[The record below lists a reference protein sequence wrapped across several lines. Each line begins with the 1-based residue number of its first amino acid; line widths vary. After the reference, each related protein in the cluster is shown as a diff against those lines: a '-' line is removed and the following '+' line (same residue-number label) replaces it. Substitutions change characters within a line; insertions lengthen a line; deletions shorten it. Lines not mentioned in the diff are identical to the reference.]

1 MGVQG
6 AKKAKECNQEPPK
19 EQESTKKW
27 SVSVDTYDETTTF
40 LVVHGILDLN
50 EIEDW
55 LDSTVEKTDIL
66 RKRNYFVV
74 LSATYRYYQKNKT
87 WKNNL

>member
-1 MGVQG
+1 M
-6 AKKAKECNQEPPK
+6 
-19 EQESTKKW
+19 
-27 SVSVDTYDETTTF
+27 SVDTYDETTTF

-55 LDSTVEKTDIL
+55 LDSIGEKTDIL
-66 RKRNYFVV
+66 RERNYFVA